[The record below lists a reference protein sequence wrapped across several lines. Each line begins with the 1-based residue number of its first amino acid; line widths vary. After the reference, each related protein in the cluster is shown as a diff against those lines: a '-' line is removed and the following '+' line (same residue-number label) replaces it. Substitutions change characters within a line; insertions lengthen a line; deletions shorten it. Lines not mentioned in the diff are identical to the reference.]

1 MKIRVD
7 FFKSINNIDKPL
19 VRLTEKKERGLKH
32 IKTDMKEKILQ
43 LILLWHKKIIT
54 DYYEQLYAKK
64 FKKLEETEMFL
75 ETNSPPKVDQEET
88 DNLNRQVH

>member
-43 LILLWHKKIIT
+43 LILL
-54 DYYEQLYAKK
+54 
-64 FKKLEETEMFL
+64 
-75 ETNSPPKVDQEET
+75 
-88 DNLNRQVH
+88 

>member
-64 FKKLEETEMFL
+64 LGNLEEMHKFL
-75 ETNSPPKVDQEET
+75 ETY
-88 DNLNRQVH
+88 NLQDWITKK